1 MIDKEQYQR
10 TFGVLHASAL
20 NLKEE
25 PNMKSNHFPIRRAL
39 TLCAAVLLVL
49 SLTAVCY
56 GADVGGIRRTI
67 QLWVHGDQTT
77 AVMDI
82 QEGSY
87 TLSYEDA
94 DGNTQER
101 GGGGV
106 AIENDGSE
114 RPLTDEELLEH
125 LNQPEIYYQDDGTV
139 WAYWKEQAMEITDK
153 FNDQGICFL
162 RLEDGDEIWYIT
174 VKYEN
179 GYSMSHEAY
188 VQPEKFNCSRE

>member
-94 DGNTQER
+94 QGKPQEF

-125 LNQPEIYYQDDGTV
+125 LSEPEIYYGEDGTV
-139 WAYWKEQAMEITDK
+139 WAYWKKQAMEITDK

-162 RLEDGDEIWYIT
+162 RLEDGDEVWYLT
-174 VKYEN
+174 VRYEN
-179 GYSMSHEAY
+179 GYSMSREAY
-188 VQPEKFNCSRE
+188 VQPEEFN

>member
-10 TFGVLHASAL
+10 TFGVLHASAP

-25 PNMKSNHFPIRRAL
+25 TIMKTNHFPRAL
-39 TLCAAVLLVL
+39 ALCAAVLLVL

-67 QLWVHGDQTT
+67 QLWIHGDQTT

-82 QEGSY
+82 QQGQY
-87 TLSYEDA
+87 TLFYEDA

-101 GGGGV
+101 SGGGI
-106 AIENDGSE
+106 AIEDDGSN
-114 RPLTDEELLEH
+114 RPLTEEELLEH
-125 LNQPEIYYQDDGTV
+125 LNEPEIFYGEDGTV

-162 RLEDGDEIWYIT
+162 RLEDGDEVWYLT
-174 VKYEN
+174 VRYEN
-179 GYSMSHEAY
+179 GFSMSHEAY
-188 VQPEKFNCSRE
+188 VQP

>member
-153 FNDQGICFL
+153 FNDEGICFL
-162 RLEDGDEIWYIT
+162 QMVDGDEVWYLT
-174 VKYEN
+174 VRYEN
-179 GYSMSHEAY
+179 GYSMSREAY